1 MFVAQ
6 NDTCGIT
13 HVTFEQRCRA
23 GTESC
28 ITCELNLRP
37 ALHYLRYGQDIHTER
52 STTALTTSHGYTISA
67 AVTESLKDAKIVFR
81 CTKYSCF
88 LIVVP
93 TDPRR
98 KLQLLRADERNNVT

>member
-6 NDTCGIT
+6 SGTCGIT

-28 ITCELNLRP
+28 ISCELNLRP

-67 AVTESLKDAKIVFR
+67 AVTASLKAAKTCLSLHEI
-81 CTKYSCF
+81 F
-88 LIVVP
+88 LLP
-93 TDPRR
+93 DC
-98 KLQLLRADERNNVT
+98 RANRSVEEATAFESR